1 MRRRRISYGLE
12 ARVSEDRCSA
22 SLSGRCPRKLVWTMT
37 VPSTS
42 SRGRRVYIVY
52 SDDVSS
58 PTCWPQVVRV
68 HMPSKMFKHSDVG
81 EEDEGFHA
89 ALAAKLI
96 KKCQYEGAE
105 HIYLTRPSPPLF
117 V

>member
-68 HMPSKMFKHSDVG
+68 HMPSKM

>member
-42 SRGRRVYIVY
+42 RGRRVYIVY

-68 HMPSKMFKHSDVG
+68 HMPSKM

-105 HIYLTRPSPPLF
+105 HIYLTRRPSPPLF